1 MQRIKEKAVAA
12 VPLAPPLKNGLPFA
26 PTCIPNKEVFSDFV
40 TNNYGPGCSNLD
52 NPGFLFLLFKA
63 FSRINFSVIFES
75 IQSLTL
81 LAERIK
87 LNFFLSFQI

>member
-1 MQRIKEKAVAA
+1 MQCIKEKAVAA

-26 PTCIPNKEVFSDFV
+26 PTCIPNKEVFGDFV
-40 TNNYGPGCSNLD
+40 TNCYGPGCSNLD

-75 IQSLTL
+75 IQLPTL
-81 LAERIK
+81 LADRIK
-87 LNFFLSFQI
+87 LNLFLRFQM